1 MKVLGISG
9 SPRKG
14 GNTSLLVKEALK
26 VCSEK
31 GAKTDYI
38 GLAGKN
44 IKFCD
49 NCDACAGG
57 KNPCPK
63 EDDVQQILD
72 AMEQADALIIGSP
85 TYFGSVSGQLKT
97 LFDRTMPLRR
107 KNFQLSGIVGGAI
120 AVGGSRNGGQENV
133 IRDIQNWM
141 MIHEMIVVAD
151 RKTAHF
157 GGIAVGRN
165 PGDALMD
172 ETGVA
177 TVKNLGE
184 RVYEIASLL
193 RKGH

>member
-9 SPRKG
+9 SPRKE
-14 GNTSLLVKEALK
+14 GNTDLLVKEALK
-26 VCSEK
+26 VCAEN
-31 GAKTDYI
+31 GAKTDFI

-57 KNPCPK
+57 KAPCPK
-63 EDDVQQILD
+63 DDDVKQILD
-72 AMEQADALIIGSP
+72 AMEKADALIIGSP

-107 KNFQLSGIVGGAI
+107 NNFRLSGKIGGAI

-151 RKTAHF
+151 KKTAHF
-157 GGIAVGRN
+157 GGIAMGRN
-165 PGDALMD
+165 PGDALND
-172 ETGVA
+172 EVGLTSSENLAIKVWE
-177 TVKNLGE
+177 TVSRMK
-184 RVYEIASLL
+184 
-193 RKGH
+193 KP

>member
-1 MKVLGISG
+1 MKILGISG
-9 SPRKG
+9 SPRKD
-14 GNTSLLVKEALK
+14 GNTDLLVKEALK
-26 VCSEK
+26 VCAEK
-31 GAKTDYI
+31 GAKTDFI

-49 NCDACAGG
+49 NCDMCAGG

-63 EDDVQQILD
+63 DDDVQQILD
-72 AMEQADALIIGSP
+72 SMAQADALIIGSP

-107 KNFQLSGIVGGAI
+107 KSFQLSGKVGGAI

-151 RKTAHF
+151 KKTAHF

-165 PGDALMD
+165 PGDALKD
-172 ETGVA
+172 DVGVA
-177 TVKNLGE
+177 TVRNLGE
-184 RVYEIASLL
+184 RVFEVV
-193 RKGH
+193 KKTTK

>member
-1 MKVLGISG
+1 MKILGIAG
-9 SPRKG
+9 SPRNN
-14 GNTSLLVKEALK
+14 GNTEQLVREALK
-26 VCSEK
+26 VCAGK
-31 GAKTDYI
+31 GAETELI
-38 GLAGKN
+38 SLAGKK
-44 IKFCD
+44 IIFCD
-49 NCDACAGG
+49 NCDACAGR

-63 EDDVQQILD
+63 DDDIKEILD
-72 AMEQADALIIGSP
+72 AMAGADGIIIGSP
-85 TYFGSVSGQLKT
+85 TYFGGVSGQLKT

-107 KNFQLSGIVGGAI
+107 KNFQLSGKIGGAL

-157 GGIAVGRN
+157 GGIAMGRN

-184 RVYEIASLL
+184 RVYDVSS
-193 RKGH
+193 RMVR